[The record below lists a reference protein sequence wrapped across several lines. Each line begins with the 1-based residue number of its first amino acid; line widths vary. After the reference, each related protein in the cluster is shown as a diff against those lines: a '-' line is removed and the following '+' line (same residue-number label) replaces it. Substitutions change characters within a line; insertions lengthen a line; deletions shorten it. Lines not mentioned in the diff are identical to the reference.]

1 MDEITSS
8 ANNPKKEDMDIEAS
22 ELENKQNPEKIDVSI
37 FDETL
42 KEIDQILN
50 KLENKT
56 NADQNQQEQ
65 LDILPEIKNAV
76 SKIKI
81 AKDELTKE
89 ENNLIKDNNLI
100 KRIEDLE
107 KNNNNSNKSIL
118 LFDDLK
124 KDSDNNTQE
133 HQIDRNLLS
142 TEELHHLRVNN
153 VKEKKNFFGFYSY
166 VLLIIVV
173 TLALYGVL
181 SVTKDLIISEY
192 PITEIYINY
201 FYEIIEIIKI
211 TILNFSWLGKN

>member
-8 ANNPKKEDMDIEAS
+8 VNNPKKEDMDIEAS
-22 ELENKQNPEKIDVSI
+22 EQENKQNPEKIDVSI

-50 KLENKT
+50 KLENKS
-56 NADQNQQEQ
+56 NADHNQQEQ

-89 ENNLIKDNNLI
+89 ENNLIKDNKLI

-107 KNNNNSNKSIL
+107 KNNINSNKSIL
-118 LFDDLK
+118 LFDDVK

-133 HQIDRNLLS
+133 HQIDQNLLS
-142 TEELHHLRVNN
+142 TEELHRLRVNN
-153 VKEKKNFFGFYSY
+153 VNEKKNSFGFYSY

-201 FYEIIEIIKI
+201 FYEIIEIIKM
-211 TILNFSWLGKN
+211 TILNFSWLDKN

>member
-22 ELENKQNPEKIDVSI
+22 EQENKQNPEKIDVSI

-50 KLENKT
+50 KLENKS
-56 NADQNQQEQ
+56 NADHNQQEQ

-89 ENNLIKDNNLI
+89 ENNLIKDNKLI

-107 KNNNNSNKSIL
+107 KNNINSNKSIL
-118 LFDDLK
+118 LFDDVK

-133 HQIDRNLLS
+133 HQIDQNLLS
-142 TEELHHLRVNN
+142 TEELHRLRVNN
-153 VKEKKNFFGFYSY
+153 VNEKKT
-166 VLLIIVV
+166 LLDSIVM
-173 TLALYGVL
+173 
-181 SVTKDLIISEY
+181 
-192 PITEIYINY
+192 Y
-201 FYEIIEIIKI
+201 F
-211 TILNFSWLGKN
+211 